1 MTSLR
6 HSAWRWLIVAVIVL
20 LFVVA
25 GFGVYL
31 ASVAGALPWQT
42 DPTRIPIT
50 PFADIPG
57 FSVPAASPTVVPGS
71 TP

>member
-6 HSAWRWLIVAVIVL
+6 HSAWRWLIAAVIVL

-31 ASVAGALPWQT
+31 ASGAGALPWQT

-57 FSVPAASPTVVPGS
+57 FSAPVASPTVVPGS